1 MSPSAPEDRAVL
13 RLRNLLGL
21 FTRPKPVVGATP
33 ADVVLRENKLEL
45 LRYRPREGG
54 PTHKTP
60 VLMVPSMI
68 NRHYVLDLRPGS
80 SLVEYLVQQGHD
92 VYMIRWGTPG
102 AEDRYLTFDAV
113 CDGYLGR
120 CVRYVARHSERGK
133 THLLGYCMGGTMAA
147 IHTAVRPEP
156 VASLATLA
164 APVRF
169 RDEAILSTWAGNES
183 FDVAAMTRALG
194 NAPWQLLQGTFL
206 MQRPT
211 MTLAKFVGLV
221 DRAWDAE
228 WLEAFLALETWV
240 NDNVSL
246 PGEAFREYIERLYK
260 QEALVAGEFALSGRR
275 IRLEAIRCPLLTV
288 TFEHDLI
295 VPWKSAVELF
305 HRAGSPDKEHLHL
318 KGGHV
323 GAVVSRKAAQGLW
336 SKLSAWWA
344 SHDADPPMAT
354 VRSPEPVPPPPTV
367 EPPREASRAP
377 RDEAPPSPSPSVGL
391 PVVPNAPPLDD
402 TAPPASPTASASA
415 ATRAPQA
422 PRARPQG
429 RRGKK

>member
-1 MSPSAPEDRAVL
+1 MSTAAPDDRGAL

-21 FTRPKPVVGATP
+21 LTRPKPVVGATP
-33 ADVVLRENKLEL
+33 ADVVLRENKMEL

-54 PTHKTP
+54 PKHRTP

-80 SLVEYLVQQGHD
+80 SFVEYLVNEGHD
-92 VYMIRWGTPG
+92 VYMIRWGTPS
-102 AEDRYLTFDAV
+102 AEDRYLTFDEV

-120 CVRYVARHSERGK
+120 AVRHVARTTERRK
-133 THLLGYCMGGTMAA
+133 AHVLGYCMGGTMAA
-147 IHTAVRPEP
+147 IHTAVRPEY

-169 RDEAILSTWAGNES
+169 RDEAILSTWAANEN
-183 FDVAAMTRALG
+183 FDIGAMTAALG

-211 MTLAKFVGLV
+211 MSLAKLVGLV

-228 WLEAFLALETWV
+228 WLDAFLALETWV

-246 PGEAFREYIERLYK
+246 PGEAFREYIDRLYRH
-260 QEALVAGEFALSGRR
+260 ESLVAGEFALSGERV
-275 IRLEAIRCPLLTV
+275 RLENLRCPLLAV

-295 VPWKSAVELF
+295 VPWKSAVELVE
-305 HRAGSPDKEHLHL
+305 RAGSADKERLHL

-336 SKLSAWWA
+336 SKLSGWWA
-344 SHDADPPMAT
+344 ARDA
-354 VRSPEPVPPPPTV
+354 EPVSAV
-367 EPPREASRAP
+367 SEPAAEST
-377 RDEAPPSPSPSVGL
+377 
-391 PVVPNAPPLDD
+391 PVVAEPNAPALDD
-402 TAPPASPTASASA
+402 APPAAA
-415 ATRAPQA
+415 ATKAQKA
-422 PRARPQG
+422 PRAQPSA